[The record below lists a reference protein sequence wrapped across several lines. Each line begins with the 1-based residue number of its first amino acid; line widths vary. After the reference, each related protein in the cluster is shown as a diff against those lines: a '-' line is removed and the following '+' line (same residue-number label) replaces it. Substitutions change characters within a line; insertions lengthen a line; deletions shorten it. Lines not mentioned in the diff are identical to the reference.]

1 MPSPPKNIDEYL
13 NRLSPAQRAVLQ
25 KLREQILAIVPSAQ
39 ECISYSMPAFR
50 VQGGVVAGFLA
61 TRQGCSFFPFSGRTL
76 DTLAADLTGYSQT
89 KGSRAWVTDNAGTQ
103 AREGASSRAHGAPA
117 KEAGNQ
123 QGRRQEEDRRQEEAS
138 VNASPMNVAPAWRV
152 Q

>member
-25 KLREQILAIVPSAQ
+25 KLREQILAIVPSAE

-50 VQGGVVAGFLA
+50 VKEGVVAGFLA
-61 TRQGCSFFPFSGRTL
+61 TRKGCSFFPFSGKTL

-89 KGSRAWVTDNAGTQ
+89 KGSLHVDPERGLPTKLVRKLVKARQAELTAPPPNERATSKAAAKKKT
-103 AREGASSRAHGAPA
+103 AAKTKRA
-117 KEAGNQ
+117 
-123 QGRRQEEDRRQEEAS
+123 
-138 VNASPMNVAPAWRV
+138 
-152 Q
+152 

>member
-89 KGSRAWVTDNAGTQ
+89 KGSLHVDPERGLPTMLVRKLVKARQAELMAHPPKKQATSKAAAKKKTVAKKKRA
-103 AREGASSRAHGAPA
+103 
-117 KEAGNQ
+117 
-123 QGRRQEEDRRQEEAS
+123 
-138 VNASPMNVAPAWRV
+138 
-152 Q
+152 